1 MFWYMHENC
10 RYLSIPKNNY
20 NFWKIKLEGNIER
33 DKQNYNKLESM
44 CIKIINEVLI
54 WSNK

>member
-1 MFWYMHENC
+1 MHENC
-10 RYLSIPKNNY
+10 RYLSIPKNNH

>member
-1 MFWYMHENC
+1 MHENC